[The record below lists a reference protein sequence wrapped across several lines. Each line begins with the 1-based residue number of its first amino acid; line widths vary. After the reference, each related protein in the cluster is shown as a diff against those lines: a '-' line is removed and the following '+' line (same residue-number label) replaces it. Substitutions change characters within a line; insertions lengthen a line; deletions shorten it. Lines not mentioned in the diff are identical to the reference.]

1 MSALQAAAPAT
12 RARPSGKLR
21 ADVVAVTALGPA
33 EREAMW
39 RVFSRYY
46 AEVSRPTFEA
56 DLDEKDDVILLSDSG
71 DRSLQGFSTLKLFE
85 ETVSGRRCLAIFSGD
100 TIVDEA
106 YWGQRALHRR
116 FIRYVVMH
124 KLRRPHLEVHWFLI
138 TKGYKTY
145 LLLARNFPSYWPRH
159 SARTPPHEA
168 VLLDRL
174 ARRKFGEAWKPERGV
189 LEFAQ
194 AMGRL
199 KEGVAP
205 IDRALMQDPDVRY
218 FAQRNPGHQRG
229 DELCCL
235 GRVDLELWAAF
246 TWRLVRRT
254 FARTGDRA
262 RRLWSLAAAALGG

>member
-1 MSALQAAAPAT
+1 MTSA
-12 RARPSGKLR
+12 RASGRLR
-21 ADVVAVTALGPA
+21 ADVVAV
-33 EREAMW
+33 RELAGAQRDAMW
-39 RVFSRYY
+39 AVFSRYY
-46 AEVSRPTFEA
+46 AEVSRETFDA

-71 DRSLQGFSTLKLFE
+71 DRSIQGFSTLKLYE

-100 TIVDEA
+100 TIVEEA

-124 KLRRPHLEVHWFLI
+124 KVRRPHLEVHWFLI

-145 LLLARNFPSYWPRH
+145 LLLARNFPAYWPRH

-174 ARRKFGEAWKPERGV
+174 ARRKFGASWKPERGV
-189 LEFAQ
+189 LQFETCL
-194 AMGRL
+194 GRL

-205 IDRALMQDPDVRY
+205 IDAALMSDPDVR
-218 FAQRNPGHQRG
+218 FFTKQNPGHGRG

-235 GRVDLELWAAF
+235 GRVDLELWTSF
-246 TWRLVRRT
+246 TLRLFRRM
-254 FARTGDRA
+254 FSRTGERA
-262 RRLWSLAAAALGG
+262 RRLWSVAAAALGG